1 MMHIGSF
8 AIKALGLFA
17 MGFVPQDKPNPA
29 PAVPAKPAEIKP
41 GTTVIIQDKTIDK
54 PGEPRK
60 VEGIRVEG
68 KKLEIREVG
77 GKPNDTQKPLEFR
90 LQVQGEGKSENQV
103 IVIKVDDDSVKPV
116 TKTETRTV
124 TVTQSGDAAKP
135 GAKTDTRAYVVEGH
149 PIHPPGTTKIIKLVI
164 GEDGKVIRT
173 ETQEAKSQQMNQ
185 AIELRGVLKSVENAQ
200 PGIEEAIKKALESV
214 KGEKLPVLGGANVE
228 IRRIQIMGPNGNLAE
243 AKPLILTPGVAAAAT
258 GTVTVTNSPEAGKLD
273 AILNRLEKI
282 EKALEELKAKK

>member
-77 GKPNDTQKPLEFR
+77 GKPNETQKPLEFR

-164 GEDGKVIRT
+164 GDDGKVIRT

-214 KGEKLPVLGGANVE
+214 KGEKLPVPGGANVE

>member
-17 MGFVPQDKPNPA
+17 MGFVPQDKPVPA

-164 GEDGKVIRT
+164 GDDGKVIRT

-185 AIELRGVLKSVENAQ
+185 AIELHGVLKSVENAQ

-214 KGEKLPVLGGANVE
+214 KGEKLPILGGSNVE

>member
-1 MMHIGSF
+1 M
-8 AIKALGLFA
+8 
-17 MGFVPQDKPNPA
+17 
-29 PAVPAKPAEIKP
+29 
-41 GTTVIIQDKTIDK
+41 
-54 PGEPRK
+54 
-60 VEGIRVEG
+60 
-68 KKLEIREVG
+68 
-77 GKPNDTQKPLEFR
+77 
-90 LQVQGEGKSENQV
+90 
-103 IVIKVDDDSVKPV
+103 IKVDDDSVKPV

-135 GAKTDTRAYVVEGH
+135 GAKTDTRAYVVEGGGT
-149 PIHPPGTTKIIKLVI
+149 IHPPGTTKIIKLVI

-214 KGEKLPVLGGANVE
+214 KGEKLPVPGGANVE

>member
-17 MGFVPQDKPNPA
+17 MGFVPQDKPVPA
-29 PAVPAKPAEIKP
+29 QAVPAKPAEIKP

-164 GEDGKVIRT
+164 GDDGKVIRT

-214 KGEKLPVLGGANVE
+214 KGEKLPVPGGANVE

>member
-1 MMHIGSF
+1 MHIGSF

-29 PAVPAKPAEIKP
+29 PAGPAKPAEIKP

-164 GEDGKVIRT
+164 GDDGKVIRT

-214 KGEKLPVLGGANVE
+214 KGEKLPVPGGANVE